1 MLSAASAKEM
11 CSRLVTQLKCPI
23 NADFFVRSGLY
34 KSKSNDTAIHF
45 QLPYVFVQ
53 IIFLNSELNFFHN
66 NSERIAIFNSLLVE
80 LIKLAYT
87 VAQAGSK
94 SVRDSGSV
102 ELFVARARVVDHRNL
117 IHCISLVEVV
127 NAFKHG
133 TIRCLWKTQ

>member
-1 MLSAASAKEM
+1 MLFVLTSEHCHRSICGSGQIQSFVGADWAVI
-11 CSRLVTQLKCPI
+11 CIQVRRLW
-23 NADFFVRSGLY
+23 
-34 KSKSNDTAIHF
+34 
-45 QLPYVFVQ
+45 
-53 IIFLNSELNFFHN
+53 
-66 NSERIAIFNSLLVE
+66 ERIAIFNSLLVE